1 MRLSLSSSR
10 AKIKKVMPQEPTLIT
25 EQDLLQEGFERHTA
39 EDGSY
44 YYFRRF
50 SPSYKH
56 KASPLNSPIDLIT
69 DETNEEEGWTVSMYD
84 HNWIKF
90 RHTKDLYKIVSLLES
105 FS

>member
-1 MRLSLSSSR
+1 
-10 AKIKKVMPQEPTLIT
+10 MPQEPTLIT
-25 EQDLLQEGFERHTA
+25 EQDLIQEGFRKHTA

-50 SPSYKH
+50 SPSPSQPFGY
-56 KASPLNSPIDLIT
+56 LNSPIDLIT

-84 HNWIKF
+84 HDWIKF